1 MSEPA
6 KPNLVSA
13 REWGREGWDAASV
26 ATDAAW
32 RGHVDGETLGTQVTV
47 LFYATDEIGVGPRL
61 HVHPYDE
68 IFIVKEGNA
77 RFTVGGRVLDAGP
90 GDVVLGPANQP
101 HKYKNLGPG
110 RLVTTD
116 VHLSPRWI
124 QTNLDDPDEDQP
136 GGDRPDGDRPG
147 GGVPEGGFPGG
158 DRGA

>member
-1 MSEPA
+1 MGSAEPPGTPRRA
-6 KPNLVSA
+6 A
-13 REWGREGWDAASV
+13 RLTREDWASGEEF
-26 ATDAAW
+26 W
-32 RGHVDGETLGTQVTV
+32 RGRFEGAALGTGATV

-77 RFTVGGRVLDAGP
+77 RFTVGGQMLDAGP

-116 VHLSPRWI
+116 IHVSPRWI
-124 QTNLDDPDEDQP
+124 QTNLDDPDEDH
-136 GGDRPDGDRPG
+136 PDGNK
-147 GGVPEGGFPGG
+147 
-158 DRGA
+158 GA